1 MQRVNSL
8 LRRADNQGIRQALE
22 LVPLC
27 QLVGP
32 RLSRRKERR
41 DHKDLACLKIVSQQF
56 LTRRERDRRLAEA
69 HIEEQ
74 TRGLMLKDKLLSK
87 SLIGVGRI
95 FHACTPISI
104 SR

>member
-8 LRRADNQGIRQALE
+8 LRRADNQGISQALK
-22 LVPLC
+22 LVPLR
-27 QLVGP
+27 QLIGP
-32 RLSRRKERR
+32 RFSRGKERR
-41 DHKDLACLKIVSQQF
+41 NHKDLTCLKIVSQQF

-74 TRGLMLKDKLLSK
+74 PCSFMLKDKLLGK
-87 SLIGVGRI
+87 SLIRIWCI
-95 FHACTPISI
+95 FHACAPISI